1 MEKTL
6 SRRDWFK
13 SSLTLGAGLA
23 LTPALVNQLMAAP
36 VSEAEQLHGIYPT
49 LRNGTVRLGSNENPY
64 GPSPMARK
72 AIQERIAMGNRYVY
86 DESGEL
92 KKLIADKEGVTPEHI
107 MLGCGSSEILCQA
120 GLGIGLEGGAVL
132 SAYPVFRL
140 LMDYAAKFNARWDK
154 VNLDDK
160 LVHDLDKLMA
170 AVKPDTKLVFVI
182 NPNNPTGTL
191 VDPVKLKSFCEE
203 TSKKATVFADEAYI
217 EFLEPAQQ
225 NSMVELIKAGNNNVI
240 VSRTFSK
247 VYGLAGSRVGYA
259 IAHPDLIR
267 RMTKYQVW
275 GTMNQFGVAAAKASL
290 ADVEFVKMTRKLNAE
305 AREHLNKYLDSKK
318 WLYGKSHAN
327 VVLFPAPKPGK
338 QILEETE
345 KRGFQIR
352 VWDYL
357 DKEWCR
363 VSIGTL
369 DEMKAFTKAFDE
381 VVS

>member
-1 MEKTL
+1 I
-6 SRRDWFK
+6 
-13 SSLTLGAGLA
+13 
-23 LTPALVNQLMAAP
+23 AA
-36 VSEAEQLHGIYPT
+36 
-49 LRNGTVRLGSNENPY
+49 
-64 GPSPMARK
+64 
-72 AIQERIAMGNRYVY
+72 
-86 DESGEL
+86 
-92 KKLIADKEGVTPEHI
+92 KEGVSPEHI
-107 MLGCGSSEILCQA
+107 MLGCGSSEILCLA
-120 GLGIGLEGGAVL
+120 GLSVQLEGGAVL

-154 VNLDDK
+154 INLDDY
-160 LVHDLDKLMA
+160 LVHDLDALAA
-170 AVKPDTKLVFVI
+170 AVKPDTKMVFVV
-182 NPNNPTGTL
+182 NPNNPSGTL
-191 VDPVKLKSFCEE
+191 VDAQKLKNFCIE

-225 NSMVELIKAGNNNVI
+225 QSMVELVKAGNTNVI

-259 IAHPDLIR
+259 IAHPDLIKK
-267 RMTKYQVW
+267 MTKYQMW

-290 ADVEFVKMTRKLNAE
+290 TDEEFVKRTRKLNAE
-305 AREHLNKYLDSKK
+305 AREFFTKYLNSKK
-318 WLYGKSHAN
+318 WFYGKSYAN

-345 KRGFQIR
+345 KKGFQIR